1 MTSNDDFL
9 SNCRA
14 ILADADYLRILRDDI
29 DTSEPLWALNTLDA
43 GEAWDMAR
51 LGLLEA
57 GEDILWEPNPYTAL
71 LRAAQRV
78 QRHGVPD
85 LADDLVT
92 YVKRRLESGFTVEEA
107 LTARFG
113 HCTEAAK
120 RMLTRSVQAVKIA
133 EVAA

>member
-1 MTSNDDFL
+1 MTVNDDFL

-14 ILADADYLRILRDDI
+14 ILADADYLCILRDDI

-51 LGLLEA
+51 LALLEA
-57 GEDILWEPNPYTAL
+57 GEDIPWEPNPYTAL

-78 QRHGVPD
+78 QRHGVPAF
-85 LADDLVT
+85 ADDLVT
-92 YVKRRLESGFTVEEA
+92 YVKRHLEAGYSVEEA
-107 LTARFG
+107 LTERFG
-113 HCTEAAK
+113 HCTDAAK
-120 RMLTRSVQAVKIA
+120 RVLSSAVQAVRIA